1 MYEDDKPWP
10 FTCAH
15 CGEHFQKQI
24 GWLKTHAA
32 IRCPHCK
39 TTHEHRSKEFLL
51 AVAQARK
58 GLYDPL
64 GYIRR
69 AKPVS
74 EFPEG
79 IE

>member
-24 GWLKTHAA
+24 GWLKTHDA
-32 IRCPHCK
+32 IRCPTCGTSHK
-39 TTHEHRSKEFLL
+39 YRREELGLKFTE
-51 AVAQARK
+51 ARN

-64 GYIRR
+64 RYIHR
-69 AKPVS
+69 AKSIS

-79 IE
+79 DD

>member
-1 MYEDDKPWP
+1 MYQDNELWP

-24 GWLKTHAA
+24 GWLKAHAA
-32 IRCPHCK
+32 IRCPRCL
-39 TTHEHRSKEFLL
+39 TCHEYRSEEFIVT
-51 AVAQARK
+51 VAQARK

-64 GYIRR
+64 RYIHR
-69 AKPVS
+69 AKTVA

-79 IE
+79 VE